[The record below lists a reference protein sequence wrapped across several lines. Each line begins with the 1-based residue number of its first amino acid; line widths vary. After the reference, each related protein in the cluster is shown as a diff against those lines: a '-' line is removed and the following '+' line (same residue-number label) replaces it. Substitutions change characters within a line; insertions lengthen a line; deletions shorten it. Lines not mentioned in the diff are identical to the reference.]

1 MKHAAIPTLYNGV
14 QFRSRLEAR
23 WAAFFDLCKWKWEY
37 EPIDLNGWIPDFR
50 VVARFGAPYLC
61 EVKPVTFGDAP
72 DLLDATTNEMTVA
85 LGGVQ
90 PPLGKDFHDIM
101 IAGTNLDSWWT
112 AWVWYDDGKCSTLL
126 QMLGE
131 DRIDAKLRSDL
142 NSLWKQA
149 GNTVQW
155 KRPT

>member
-1 MKHAAIPTLYNGV
+1 MEMGIRTDRPE
-14 QFRSRLEAR
+14 RL
-23 WAAFFDLCKWKWEY
+23 
-37 EPIDLNGWIPDFR
+37 IPDFR

-112 AWVWYDDGKCSTLL
+112 AWVGTTTENVPRFYKCLVK
-126 QMLGE
+126 
-131 DRIDAKLRSDL
+131 IA
-142 NSLWKQA
+142 
-149 GNTVQW
+149 
-155 KRPT
+155 